1 MSDNKLQ
8 VIPLGGLGEFGMN
21 MCVLRYGD
29 DMIVVD
35 AGLLF
40 PGTELLGVDAV
51 VPDISYLIKNKEHIR
66 GLILTH
72 GHEDHIGA
80 VAYVLSELDLPIYC
94 RPYTRAL
101 VERRLKEHDVKKPKF
116 HELELR
122 KIVELGPFKVD
133 PIQVTHSVVHCVA
146 LAIETPLGVVIHTG
160 DFKIDQSP
168 IDNRLFDLHAFADYG
183 QRGVL
188 LLLSDSTNSD
198 RPGFTQSERRVR
210 PALDDILTRAENAVY
225 FATFSSA
232 THRVQQIIDVA
243 AQHGRKI
250 ALCGRSMITNT
261 ELAQKLDLMTIP
273 ERAKAPQNELAKVPR
288 EKRCGIISGSQGE
301 PFSALSR
308 ASVGKNRHVKIE
320 EGDTVVLSSKIIPGN
335 EKPIYRMVDHLYRR
349 GADVLYGSQTP
360 PLHVSGH
367 ASQEEL
373 QLILNLVRPKYFLP
387 VHGEY
392 RQLSRHAQLAH
403 HLYDSGLKDVFV
415 FESGDI
421 LEIDERGARKAGTVK
436 VGRVCIDAGTGD
448 EIIEDLVIRDR
459 RHISESGVIVP
470 IVALNQHTGEV
481 ESGPE
486 IITRGFAPGEDDD
499 LLDGAAQ
506 VVIDS
511 IESSS
516 AEEKTDYGVMEEK
529 IRKDLRKFIVRETQ
543 GRPLILPVIMET

>member
-1 MSDNKLQ
+1 MSDKKLQ

-29 DMIVVD
+29 DMIIVD

-51 VPDISYLIKNKEHIR
+51 VPDITYLVQNQKHIR

-80 VAYVLSELDLPIYC
+80 VAYVLSELDIPIYC
-94 RPYTRAL
+94 RPYTRA
-101 VERRLKEHDVKKPKF
+101 VVQRRIKEHDVSEPEF
-116 HELELR
+116 HILEPR
-122 KIVELGPFKVD
+122 KIVELGPFKID
-133 PIQVTHSVVHCVA
+133 PIQVTHSVADCVS
-146 LAIETPLGVVIHTG
+146 LAIETPLGIVIHTG

-198 RPGFTQSERRVR
+198 RPGFTMSERRVR
-210 PALDDILTRAENAVY
+210 PALDDIFTRTDNAIY
-225 FATFSSA
+225 IATFSSA
-232 THRVQQIIDVA
+232 THRVQQLINVA
-243 AQHGRKI
+243 AQHGRKV
-250 ALCGRSMITNT
+250 ALCGRSMITNS
-261 ELAQKLDLMTIP
+261 ELAEQLDLLDIP
-273 ERAKAPQNELAKVPR
+273 DGLLVRQNDLAKVPR
-288 EKRCGIISGSQGE
+288 EKRCAIISGSQGE

-308 ASVGKNRHVKIE
+308 AAVGKNRYVKIE

-349 GADVLYGSQTP
+349 GADVLYGSNTP

-403 HLYDSGLKDVFV
+403 HLYDSGLKDTFV
-415 FESGDI
+415 MESGDI

-448 EIIEDLVIRDR
+448 EIIEDMVIRDR
-459 RHISESGVIVP
+459 RQISEAGVIVP
-470 IVALNQHTGEV
+470 IVALNQHTGDV

-486 IITRGFAPGEDDD
+486 IVTRGFALGEDDD
-499 LLDGAAQ
+499 LLDAAAR
-506 VVIDS
+506 VIVET
-511 IESSS
+511 IEGSSS
-516 AEEKTDYGVMEEK
+516 EEKTDYGVMEEK